1 MRFAT
6 LHARATAWL
15 DWLQSPLLL
24 ACRLYVS
31 WQFLKSGWLKIS
43 DWDTTLSLFQEEYQ
57 VPLLPPAWAAVAG
70 AAGETVFPLLLIAGF
85 ASRPAALGLFAVNA
99 LAVYSYR
106 TVLLA
111 AGYEAALAQ
120 HLLWGFMLIVLIAFG
135 PGRIAVDQAA
145 IGRGA
150 GRAIA

>member
-57 VPLLPPAWAAVAG
+57 VPLLPPRRA
-70 AAGETVFPLLLIAGF
+70 
-85 ASRPAALGLFAVNA
+85 RPARRFF
-99 LAVYSYR
+99 R
-106 TVLLA
+106 CC
-111 AGYEAALAQ
+111 
-120 HLLWGFMLIVLIAFG
+120 
-135 PGRIAVDQAA
+135 
-145 IGRGA
+145 
-150 GRAIA
+150 